1 MKVAVFNTKPYE
13 RAFFER
19 HNNEHGH
26 ELRFLEPH
34 LNETTA
40 SLAEGFPAV
49 CAFVNDDLSAP
60 VLERVHAG
68 GTTLVALR
76 SAGFN
81 HVDLKAAARLG
92 MTVVRVPAYSPY
104 AVAEHAMALILS
116 LNRKTHR
123 AYGRVRDGNFALHG
137 LMGFDLHGLTA
148 GIVGTGKIG
157 QVLARI
163 LTGFGMT
170 VLAHDPFEND
180 DCKALGVRYTGL
192 DELLAQSDVISLHCP
207 LTPDSHHLI
216 NGEAIARMKPGVML
230 INTSRGA
237 LIDSRAVID
246 GLKSGQIGY
255 LGLDVYEEEGDL
267 FFEDLSDQVIQD
279 DVFMRL
285 LTFPNVLIT
294 AHQAFFT
301 ENALDNIVQTTLA
314 NISAMEREGHCDNEV
329 THAQV
334 TGQ

>member
-1 MKVAVFNTKPYE
+1 MNVAVFNTKPYE

-19 HNNEHGH
+19 HNNEHAH

-60 VLERVHAG
+60 VLERLHAG

-180 DCKALGVRYTGL
+180 DCKGLGVRYTGL